1 MIAGF
6 SLRID
11 DVNPKQFCENSNVGD
26 IIGNVT
32 ASGGVKPYTF
42 TILTPEFAT
51 FVTLVD
57 NGNYAD
63 LKLKRQ
69 FDREVRVNITK
80 QLFKLF
86 LYCSKSN
93 AVVFLS
99 ILPFKLF

>member
-1 MIAGF
+1 MIKLLIAGF
-6 SLRID
+6 SLQID
-11 DVNPKQFCENSNVGD
+11 DINPKQFCENSNVGD
-26 IIGNVT
+26 IIGTIT
-32 ASGGVKPYTF
+32 ASGGVEPYTF

-51 FVTLVD
+51 FVTLVN

-63 LKLKRQ
+63 LKLKHS

-93 AVVFLS
+93 GVAY
-99 ILPFKLF
+99 